1 MLLTGS
7 PPPFKGPASSSYM
20 PFAWESAL
28 KIGFWFVQLNWSG
41 RMSDDKR
48 NEGNLLANVLGL
60 EALVDEISHVVADD
74 GATEPT
80 VLGPFWRENAPRRS
94 MGDSIVSGI
103 EAGDFTFMSGRV
115 LDASTGEPVEKAV
128 IDIWETA
135 PNGKYEQQD
144 PYQVDMNLRGL
155 FTTGKDGTYSFYCL
169 RPTTYSIPVD
179 GPAGLLLQLL
189 DRHTMRPAH
198 IHFMIQ
204 APGYKTII
212 TELFD
217 RRDKHV
223 FDDSVFAVRNSLVVD
238 FLPLEDNPKAQFQL
252 QYDFKL
258 AKA

>member
-1 MLLTGS
+1 
-7 PPPFKGPASSSYM
+7 
-20 PFAWESAL
+20 
-28 KIGFWFVQLNWSG
+28 
-41 RMSDDKR
+41 MSDDKR

>member
-1 MLLTGS
+1 
-7 PPPFKGPASSSYM
+7 
-20 PFAWESAL
+20 
-28 KIGFWFVQLNWSG
+28 
-41 RMSDDKR
+41 MSDDKR

-60 EALVDEISHVVADD
+60 EALVDEISHVVAGD

-80 VLGPFWRENAPRRS
+80 VLGPFWRDNAPKRQ
-94 MGDSIVSGI
+94 MGDSIVSSI
-103 EAGDFTFMSGRV
+103 EDGDFTFMSGRV
-115 LDASTGEPVEKAV
+115 LDAGTGEPVESAI

-144 PYQVDMNLRGL
+144 PDQVDMNLRGL
-155 FTTGKDGTYSFYCL
+155 FTTGKDGTYNFYCL

-189 DRHTMRPAH
+189 DRQTMRPAH

-238 FLPLEDNPKAQFQL
+238 FLPLEDDPNAQFQL

-258 AKA
+258 AKVGDGLRMNSEDRMSHLH